1 MKLISKYILLALSA
15 LIFVVLMSVQMC
27 VFMLNVLN

>member
-1 MKLISKYILLALSA
+1 MKPISKYILLALSA

-27 VFMLNVLN
+27 VFMLNVFN